1 MSITPIAY
9 NLLGTYDNRVRG
21 SIKGLERITPSSF
34 NEITPLS
41 LLFFVSI
48 IKFPKG
54 TATLLPFLLILR
66 LIFSLLIYKIK
77 YLLNTYKVCK

>member
-21 SIKGLERITPSSF
+21 SIKGLERITPSRF
-34 NEITPLS
+34 NEIKLLS
-41 LLFFVSI
+41 LLFFVSS

-54 TATLLPFLLILR
+54 TVTLLPFFLILK
-66 LIFSLLIYKIK
+66 LIFS
-77 YLLNTYKVCK
+77 